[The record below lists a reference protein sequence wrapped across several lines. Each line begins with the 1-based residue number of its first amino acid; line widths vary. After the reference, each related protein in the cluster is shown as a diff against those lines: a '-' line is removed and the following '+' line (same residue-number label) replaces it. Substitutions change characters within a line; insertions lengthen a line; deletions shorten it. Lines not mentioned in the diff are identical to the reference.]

1 MLKHTIIATLLTL
14 GLAAP
19 AFAQTTQTPPPTTG
33 QKTAHVAPRAKRTA
47 RLAAVGDQGRAKLRA
62 DLKATRTKLKAL
74 KKSGVSTSTRERHQ
88 LKRQV
93 RNLRQRIG
101 RLRHRGK

>member
-1 MLKHTIIATLLTL
+1 MLKHTVIATLLTL

-19 AFAQTTQTPPPTTG
+19 AFAQTSQTPPTHG
-33 QKTAHVAPRAKRTA
+33 QQTARVAPRAKRAT
-47 RLAAVGDQGRAKLRA
+47 RLATLGDQGRAKLRA
-62 DLKATRTKLKAL
+62 DLTATRGKLKAL
-74 KKSGVSTSTRERHQ
+74 KKTGVSTSTRERHQ

-101 RLRHRGK
+101 RLRHRGR